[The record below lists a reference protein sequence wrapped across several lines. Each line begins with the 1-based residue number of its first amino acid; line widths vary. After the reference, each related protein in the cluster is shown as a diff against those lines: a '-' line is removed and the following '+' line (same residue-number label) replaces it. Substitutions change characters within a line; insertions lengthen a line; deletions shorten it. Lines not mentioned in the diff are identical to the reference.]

1 MTDIATLLSQD
12 FDAIWHPYTRFSTLR
27 EHQVPILSRGEGLY
41 LYTPDGHAYMDAISS
56 WWCCALGHSHPAIVR
71 AIQDQAGQLQHSI
84 LGNLTHPQAIRLAHR
99 LARLLPTPDR
109 HTLFASDGSS
119 AIEQAVKIAVQ
130 YRHNI
135 GESHR
140 RKIAC
145 LTSAYHGDT
154 LGSMS
159 LGYIEAFHLPF
170 RELLFNAVR
179 LPFPGCPCRIMQ
191 GIAPATGQSVRDSVH
206 TQKACTAPCF
216 AEAEAI
222 LEEVADEL
230 TAVVVEPMVQGAAG
244 MRMHGAGWLASLA
257 TWCRNHDVLLILD
270 EIATGFGRTGELF
283 AFQHA
288 AGVDPDILCLGKA
301 LTAGSLPLSAT
312 VVKDFIYR
320 TFADLDEDHTLQHG
334 HTFCGNP
341 IATAAA
347 NAALDVYVAPE
358 FLAGV
363 RELAGLLQTGLEPCL
378 GIPGVRDVRCLGL
391 VGAVELE
398 AHHGRPA
405 DSRAHRI
412 RRHLQD
418 QGILLRPIGDV
429 LYLMPPLNIDRSTL
443 DRLINEFVQAIA
455 TVAR

>member
-12 FDAIWHPYTRFSTLR
+12 FHAIWHPYTRFSTLR
-27 EHQVPILSRGEGLY
+27 EHQLPVLCRGEGMH
-41 LYTPDGHAYMDAISS
+41 LYTPDGRAFVDAISS

-71 AIQDQAGQLQHSI
+71 AIQSQAGQLQHSI

-99 LARLLPTPDR
+99 LAHLLPTRDR

-130 YRHNI
+130 YRHNT
-135 GESHR
+135 GETQR

-159 LGYIEAFHLPF
+159 LGYVEAFHRPF
-170 RELLFNAVR
+170 RELLFSAVR
-179 LPFPGCPCRIMQ
+179 LPFPQCPCRMTRD
-191 GIAPATGQSVRDSVH
+191 IAPGHSEPDP
-206 TQKACTAPCF
+206 ACTASCF

-222 LEEVADEL
+222 LEEVAEEL

-244 MRMHGAGWLASLA
+244 MRMHGAGWLSSLA

-283 AFQHA
+283 AFHHA

-312 VVKDFIYR
+312 VVKDFVYR

-341 IATAAA
+341 IAAAAA
-347 NAALDVYVAPE
+347 NAALDVYLAPE
-358 FLAGV
+358 FLTGV
-363 RELAGLLQTGLEPCL
+363 RELAGLLRTGLEPCRE
-378 GIPGVRDVRCLGL
+378 IPGVRDVRCLGL

-398 AHHGRPA
+398 PHHGRPA
-405 DSRAHRI
+405 DSRAHQI

-429 LYLMPPLNIDRSTL
+429 LYLMPPLIIDQTTL
-443 DRLINEFVQAIA
+443 DWLIREFIQAIS